1 MTSDAPETDRSHDLN
16 VLLELLDVEQRDED
30 VFIGQHPE
38 QKTARTFGG
47 QLLGQG
53 VVAATRTLTRGN
65 PPVHALHAH
74 FIRGGAVDKPMEYHV
89 QRYRDGKS
97 FANRQVTARQDGE
110 DIFTMLVAYQDNTA
124 GLEHAIASP
133 TVPYPEELPELGE
146 HFKGYEDTIAL
157 FVNALHPIDI
167 RFANDPTWKVREAG
181 EKLLRNRVWMRADGT
196 LPDDQIWHVAA
207 MCYASDTTVL
217 DSIITTHGLSWGI
230 DRLFAATVNHSMWF
244 HREFRFDEWM
254 LYATESP
261 VAAGSRGIGSGRF
274 FTLDGTLAT
283 SVVQEALIKYFP
295 PKG

>member
-124 GLEHAIASP
+124 GLEHAIGFQCTREVGRGEQLVGDLREQLAESLEIGFENRRAGRHRVS
-133 TVPYPEELPELGE
+133 TETAQQTGRALG
-146 HFKGYEDTIAL
+146 D
-157 FVNALHPIDI
+157 
-167 RFANDPTWKVREAG
+167 
-181 EKLLRNRVWMRADGT
+181 
-196 LPDDQIWHVAA
+196 
-207 MCYASDTTVL
+207 
-217 DSIITTHGLSWGI
+217 
-230 DRLFAATVNHSMWF
+230 
-244 HREFRFDEWM
+244 
-254 LYATESP
+254 
-261 VAAGSRGIGSGRF
+261 
-274 FTLDGTLAT
+274 
-283 SVVQEALIKYFP
+283 
-295 PKG
+295 

>member
-1 MTSDAPETDRSHDLN
+1 MESSRS
-16 VLLELLDVEQRDED
+16 
-30 VFIGQHPE
+30 
-38 QKTARTFGG
+38 
-47 QLLGQG
+47 
-53 VVAATRTLTRGN
+53 
-65 PPVHALHAH
+65 
-74 FIRGGAVDKPMEYHV
+74 
-89 QRYRDGKS
+89 
-97 FANRQVTARQDGE
+97 
-110 DIFTMLVAYQDNTA
+110 
-124 GLEHAIASP
+124 
-133 TVPYPEELPELGE
+133 
-146 HFKGYEDTIAL
+146 
-157 FVNALHPIDI
+157 
-167 RFANDPTWKVREAG
+167 G

-283 SVVQEALIKYFP
+283 SVVQEALIRYFRP
-295 PKG
+295 ELTRPTAPGFATWSRTTIPTCRRSRHCRSSRRCQRRRAPVAAAAVAGPGPYLARRTWQQKTRTLITALTGLSGVL